1 MAEIDI
7 LSVNNKKMKDIEARK
22 RLDEIDTQIKDI
34 AKQIEQ
40 GGIGEK
46 GDDGVGIQSVVQT
59 TTSAEDG
66 GSNIITVT
74 KTDGT
79 TSTFTVKNG
88 AKGAKGEKGDRG
100 LQGLPGEKG
109 EKGEKGDTGLQGLPG
124 EKGEKGDRGLQG
136 EKGEKGDAGS
146 DANVTSANVI
156 KALGY
161 TPVAK
166 NKITLGV
173 HTDGLVYL
181 FVDGTPVGDGIE
193 LTPSGE

>member
-46 GDDGVGIQSVVQT
+46 G
-59 TTSAEDG
+59 E
-66 GSNIITVT
+66 
-74 KTDGT
+74 
-79 TSTFTVKNG
+79 
-88 AKGAKGEKGDRG
+88 
-100 LQGLPGEKG
+100 P
-109 EKGEKGDTGLQGLPG
+109 
-124 EKGEKGDRGLQG
+124 
-136 EKGEKGDAGS
+136 GS